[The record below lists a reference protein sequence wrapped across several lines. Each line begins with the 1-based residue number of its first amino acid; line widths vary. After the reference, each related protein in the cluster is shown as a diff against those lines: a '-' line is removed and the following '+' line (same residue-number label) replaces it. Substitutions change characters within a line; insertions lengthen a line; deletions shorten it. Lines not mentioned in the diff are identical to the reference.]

1 MSISTRYWF
10 IAGIY
15 MGLIF
20 IVSSIPGETLP
31 ETSVSDKF
39 LHLVEFGI
47 LSWLLGKALRTSQKE
62 IFIKQ
67 ATVLSIVI
75 TICYSITDEVHQYFV
90 PYRCVEVYDVV
101 FDGIGAVLAQGIFL
115 IKKREK
121 AK

>member
-20 IVSSIPGETLP
+20 IASSIPGEALP

-62 IFIKQ
+62 IFVKQ

-75 TICYSITDEVHQYFV
+75 TICYSIIDEGHQFFV